1 MNSSVPMDT
10 IGAMFE
16 LGGALIKSD
25 TERSIRKSNR
35 KVADALASSREVV
48 RGAANQRAASVASLS
63 RALQSINNA
72 RFVRGREA
80 AIARAQG
87 ASIREQQASS
97 AGGLEA
103 RLRASEEAGATHAA
117 SAFSGASG
125 GFLDVAL
132 ATQALAGQRLEQR
145 RMMDSRFR
153 LVGDADAIGDM
164 QESMIAGQ
172 DTSIINTNLDMTSS
186 PAGNDPYSPGVMS
199 QLLTT
204 ALDKDLL
211 RPLVNWGAGFFSKRP
226 TQSATDTP
234 VFGGDFVSRRGQ
246 LDE

>member
-1 MNSSVPMDT
+1 MDT

-25 TERSIRKSNR
+25 AERSIRKSNR
-35 KVADALASSREVV
+35 KVEGALADAREVV

-72 RFVRGREA
+72 RFVRGRET
-80 AIARAQG
+80 AIARAQS
-87 ASIREQQASS
+87 ASIREQRASS

-103 RLRASEEAGATHAA
+103 RLRASEEAGATNAA
-117 SAFSGASG
+117 AAFSGASG

-132 ATQALAGQRLEQR
+132 ATQALSEQRLEQR
-145 RMMDSRFR
+145 RMMDTRFR

-186 PAGNDPYSPGVMS
+186 QAGNEPYSPGMMS

-211 RPLVNWGAGFFSKRP
+211 RPLVNWGAGFFARGP
-226 TQSATDTP
+226 ARGSADTP